1 MPQFPPGAGQ
11 AIEELRR
18 MPGAR
23 GAALTGS
30 WAGGYAAEGS
40 DVDLLVLCDENRFEA
55 SLREGVLVEIGYTTL
70 EQALEKLAK
79 NPMEA
84 YRWLEAEILFD
95 DGGVAGVIRAARE
108 AYESYRA
115 PAGEKR
121 RLAHWLRSL
130 ELKLGATGGDA
141 LKMRYLVFTNAWI
154 LLEAVW
160 AVNDCPMPPTATAYR
175 LYTQLECVPFSGWFE
190 KLFHENDVR
199 RIEATRQII
208 AWATARLEKEN
219 L

>member
-1 MPQFPPGAGQ
+1 MPQLPPGAAR

-18 MPGAR
+18 MAGVR

-30 WAGGYAAEGS
+30 WAGGCSTEGS

-55 SLREGVLVEIGYTTL
+55 SLRQGVLVEIGYTTYG
-70 EQALEKLAK
+70 QALEKLAR

-95 DGGVAGVIRAARE
+95 DGGMAEVIRAARE
-108 AYESYRA
+108 AYENYKTPER
-115 PAGEKR
+115 EKR

-130 ELKLGATGGDA
+130 ELKLGAVGGDA
-141 LKMRYLVFTNAWI
+141 LKTRYLVSTNAWI
-154 LLEAVW
+154 LLEGVW
-160 AVNDCPMPPTATAYR
+160 AANDCPMPPTATAYR
-175 LYTQLECVPFSGWFE
+175 RYTQLECVPFSGWFE
-190 KLFHENDVR
+190 ELFHENDVR
-199 RIEATRQII
+199 RIEATGQII
-208 AWATARLEKEN
+208 AWAIARLEKED